1 MFINQNT
8 ITFKAKVPLSEY
20 KGVILKLT
28 DGDKAK
34 IEKLMSQK
42 SLLELQLNS
51 VEKMLSKKK
60 KMIESNGLFSIYGK
74 IQAEISDLENQI
86 RQIKI
91 DRKTQQT
98 KELKKFDLMV

>member
-1 MFINQNT
+1 
-8 ITFKAKVPLSEY
+8 
-20 KGVILKLT
+20 
-28 DGDKAK
+28 
-34 IEKLMSQK
+34 MSQK
-42 SLLELQLNS
+42 SLLELRLNS

-60 KMIESNGLFSIYGK
+60 KMIETNGLFSIYGK

-98 KELKKFDLMV
+98 KELKKIDLMV

>member
-98 KELKKFDLMV
+98 KELKKIDLMV